1 MKLNQNKNIAPC
13 IALHPAELI
22 LLIYNLI
29 QRVNLET
36 VWSLATNDSDSK
48 AIPILYFA
56 HFPWSGLNRQ
66 NAKGV

>member
-36 VWSLATNDSDSK
+36 V
-48 AIPILYFA
+48 
-56 HFPWSGLNRQ
+56 
-66 NAKGV
+66 